1 MGGKRRGKIRKKTNL
16 AGTGCIFREDS
27 KWPWTM
33 KSCGEIPLLSK
44 WKRHCSTTVW
54 DGRLWWI
61 KNIWSLWK
69 IYCTYYLYVLYYFYK
84 TKGVNTVA
92 IDKKNNFKRLAESR
106 TNKILDSLVL
116 LGNLSNTSY
125 YDYSM
130 DQIDEIFNVIEE
142 EMKQQKMRFIEKDKK
157 RRKKFRL

>member
-1 MGGKRRGKIRKKTNL
+1 M
-16 AGTGCIFREDS
+16 
-27 KWPWTM
+27 
-33 KSCGEIPLLSK
+33 
-44 WKRHCSTTVW
+44 
-54 DGRLWWI
+54 
-61 KNIWSLWK
+61 
-69 IYCTYYLYVLYYFYK
+69 
-84 TKGVNTVA
+84 A

-116 LGNLSNTSY
+116 LGNLSNTSC

>member
-1 MGGKRRGKIRKKTNL
+1 M
-16 AGTGCIFREDS
+16 
-27 KWPWTM
+27 
-33 KSCGEIPLLSK
+33 
-44 WKRHCSTTVW
+44 
-54 DGRLWWI
+54 
-61 KNIWSLWK
+61 
-69 IYCTYYLYVLYYFYK
+69 
-84 TKGVNTVA
+84 A

-106 TNKILDSLVL
+106 TNKILDSMVL

>member
-1 MGGKRRGKIRKKTNL
+1 MLVWERCVTSYIIKTMI
-16 AGTGCIFREDS
+16 A
-27 KWPWTM
+27 
-33 KSCGEIPLLSK
+33 
-44 WKRHCSTTVW
+44 
-54 DGRLWWI
+54 
-61 KNIWSLWK
+61 
-69 IYCTYYLYVLYYFYK
+69 
-84 TKGVNTVA
+84 VA

>member
-1 MGGKRRGKIRKKTNL
+1 M
-16 AGTGCIFREDS
+16 
-27 KWPWTM
+27 
-33 KSCGEIPLLSK
+33 
-44 WKRHCSTTVW
+44 
-54 DGRLWWI
+54 
-61 KNIWSLWK
+61 
-69 IYCTYYLYVLYYFYK
+69 
-84 TKGVNTVA
+84 NTVA

>member
-1 MGGKRRGKIRKKTNL
+1 M
-16 AGTGCIFREDS
+16 
-27 KWPWTM
+27 
-33 KSCGEIPLLSK
+33 
-44 WKRHCSTTVW
+44 
-54 DGRLWWI
+54 
-61 KNIWSLWK
+61 
-69 IYCTYYLYVLYYFYK
+69 
-84 TKGVNTVA
+84 A

-142 EMKQQKMRFIEKDKK
+142 EMKQQKMIFIEKDKK

>member
-1 MGGKRRGKIRKKTNL
+1 M
-16 AGTGCIFREDS
+16 
-27 KWPWTM
+27 
-33 KSCGEIPLLSK
+33 
-44 WKRHCSTTVW
+44 
-54 DGRLWWI
+54 
-61 KNIWSLWK
+61 
-69 IYCTYYLYVLYYFYK
+69 
-84 TKGVNTVA
+84 A

-142 EMKQQKMRFIEKDKK
+142 EMDGEYAFAPAHMARQSAAAVAVLGYRYYQEGRV
-157 RRKKFRL
+157 

>member
-1 MGGKRRGKIRKKTNL
+1 M
-16 AGTGCIFREDS
+16 
-27 KWPWTM
+27 
-33 KSCGEIPLLSK
+33 
-44 WKRHCSTTVW
+44 
-54 DGRLWWI
+54 
-61 KNIWSLWK
+61 
-69 IYCTYYLYVLYYFYK
+69 
-84 TKGVNTVA
+84 A

-130 DQIDEIFNVIEE
+130 DQIDEILTVIEE
-142 EMKQQKMRFIEKDKK
+142 EVKQQKMRFIEKDKK

>member
-1 MGGKRRGKIRKKTNL
+1 M
-16 AGTGCIFREDS
+16 
-27 KWPWTM
+27 
-33 KSCGEIPLLSK
+33 
-44 WKRHCSTTVW
+44 
-54 DGRLWWI
+54 
-61 KNIWSLWK
+61 
-69 IYCTYYLYVLYYFYK
+69 
-84 TKGVNTVA
+84 A

-142 EMKQQKMRFIEKDKK
+142 EMKQQKIRFIEKDKK

>member
-1 MGGKRRGKIRKKTNL
+1 M
-16 AGTGCIFREDS
+16 
-27 KWPWTM
+27 
-33 KSCGEIPLLSK
+33 
-44 WKRHCSTTVW
+44 
-54 DGRLWWI
+54 
-61 KNIWSLWK
+61 
-69 IYCTYYLYVLYYFYK
+69 
-84 TKGVNTVA
+84 A

-142 EMKQQKMRFIEKDKK
+142 ETKQQKMRFIEKDKK

>member
-1 MGGKRRGKIRKKTNL
+1 M
-16 AGTGCIFREDS
+16 
-27 KWPWTM
+27 
-33 KSCGEIPLLSK
+33 
-44 WKRHCSTTVW
+44 
-54 DGRLWWI
+54 
-61 KNIWSLWK
+61 
-69 IYCTYYLYVLYYFYK
+69 
-84 TKGVNTVA
+84 A

-142 EMKQQKMRFIEKDKK
+142 ERKQQKMRFIEKDKK

>member
-1 MGGKRRGKIRKKTNL
+1 M
-16 AGTGCIFREDS
+16 
-27 KWPWTM
+27 
-33 KSCGEIPLLSK
+33 
-44 WKRHCSTTVW
+44 
-54 DGRLWWI
+54 
-61 KNIWSLWK
+61 
-69 IYCTYYLYVLYYFYK
+69 
-84 TKGVNTVA
+84 A

-106 TNKILDSLVL
+106 TNKILDSLEL

>member
-1 MGGKRRGKIRKKTNL
+1 M
-16 AGTGCIFREDS
+16 
-27 KWPWTM
+27 
-33 KSCGEIPLLSK
+33 
-44 WKRHCSTTVW
+44 
-54 DGRLWWI
+54 
-61 KNIWSLWK
+61 
-69 IYCTYYLYVLYYFYK
+69 
-84 TKGVNTVA
+84 A

-142 EMKQQKMRFIEKDKK
+142 EMKQQKMRFIEKDKN

>member
-1 MGGKRRGKIRKKTNL
+1 M
-16 AGTGCIFREDS
+16 
-27 KWPWTM
+27 
-33 KSCGEIPLLSK
+33 
-44 WKRHCSTTVW
+44 
-54 DGRLWWI
+54 
-61 KNIWSLWK
+61 
-69 IYCTYYLYVLYYFYK
+69 
-84 TKGVNTVA
+84 A

-142 EMKQQKMRFIEKDKK
+142 EMKQQKMIFIEKDKK
-157 RRKKFRL
+157 RLKKFRL

>member
-1 MGGKRRGKIRKKTNL
+1 
-16 AGTGCIFREDS
+16 
-27 KWPWTM
+27 
-33 KSCGEIPLLSK
+33 
-44 WKRHCSTTVW
+44 
-54 DGRLWWI
+54 
-61 KNIWSLWK
+61 
-69 IYCTYYLYVLYYFYK
+69 
-84 TKGVNTVA
+84 VNTVA

>member
-1 MGGKRRGKIRKKTNL
+1 M
-16 AGTGCIFREDS
+16 
-27 KWPWTM
+27 
-33 KSCGEIPLLSK
+33 
-44 WKRHCSTTVW
+44 
-54 DGRLWWI
+54 
-61 KNIWSLWK
+61 
-69 IYCTYYLYVLYYFYK
+69 
-84 TKGVNTVA
+84 NTVA

-157 RRKKFRL
+157 RRKKFRLESGGWYNGRITDLAFSGQ

>member
-1 MGGKRRGKIRKKTNL
+1 M
-16 AGTGCIFREDS
+16 
-27 KWPWTM
+27 
-33 KSCGEIPLLSK
+33 
-44 WKRHCSTTVW
+44 
-54 DGRLWWI
+54 
-61 KNIWSLWK
+61 
-69 IYCTYYLYVLYYFYK
+69 
-84 TKGVNTVA
+84 A

>member
-1 MGGKRRGKIRKKTNL
+1 M
-16 AGTGCIFREDS
+16 
-27 KWPWTM
+27 
-33 KSCGEIPLLSK
+33 
-44 WKRHCSTTVW
+44 
-54 DGRLWWI
+54 
-61 KNIWSLWK
+61 
-69 IYCTYYLYVLYYFYK
+69 
-84 TKGVNTVA
+84 A

-130 DQIDEIFNVIEE
+130 DQIDEIFNVIGE